1 MSEYN
6 TVIDK
11 TLELVLAVTM
21 LGYITYTVSSII

>member
-6 TVIDK
+6 IVIDK
-11 TLELVLAVTM
+11 TLELVLVVTM